1 MGKIYPE
8 EYRREAVELY
18 RAGGPEVTYA
28 AVARKLGVS
37 GETVRNW
44 VAQADRNE
52 GRRSD
57 GLTSDERAELTRL
70 RRENRRQA
78 QELEIL
84 GKAVGWFAKKSS

>member
-8 EYRREAVELY
+8 EYKNEAVELY
-18 RAGGPEVTYA
+18 RLGDTTYA
-28 AVARKLGVS
+28 EVARKLGVS

-44 VAQADRNE
+44 VAQRDRDE
-52 GRRSD
+52 GRRQD
-57 GLTSDERAELTRL
+57 GLTSDEREELSLL

-84 GKAVGWFAKKSS
+84 GKAVGWFAKRTS

>member
-8 EYRREAVELY
+8 EYKNEAVELY
-18 RAGGPEVTYA
+18 RSGGPDITYA

-44 VAQADRNE
+44 VAQRDRDE
-52 GRRSD
+52 GRRED
-57 GLTSDERAELTRL
+57 GLTSDERAELQRL

-84 GKAVGWFAKKSS
+84 GKAVGWFAKKTS

>member
-8 EYRREAVELY
+8 EYKREAVELY

-28 AVARKLGVS
+28 SVARKLGVS

-44 VAQADRNE
+44 VAQADRDE
-52 GRRSD
+52 GRRQD